1 MTQFTDSPYERM
13 MTQNH
18 LSGREARLPPAPPS
32 DSPCCGCPYGRDAPC
47 LGICY
52 RKLMKRGDTHAVN
65 NR

>member
-32 DSPCCGCPYGRDAPC
+32 DSLWPGRTVPGHLLPKTDEK
-47 LGICY
+47 G
-52 RKLMKRGDTHAVN
+52 
-65 NR
+65 